1 MRGKDGRDGGG
12 MEAFCPLGLA
22 TEAEAAVANE
32 GGGSRGGSA
41 EGEKT

>member
-1 MRGKDGRDGGG
+1 MGGKDEREGSG
-12 MEAFCPLGLA
+12 MEAFCPLELA